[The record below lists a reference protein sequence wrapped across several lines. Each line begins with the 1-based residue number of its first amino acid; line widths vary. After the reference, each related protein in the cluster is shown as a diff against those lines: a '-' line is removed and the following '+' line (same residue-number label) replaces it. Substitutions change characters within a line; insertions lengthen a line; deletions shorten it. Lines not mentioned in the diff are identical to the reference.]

1 MALSD
6 HLKSTARQDRIEA
19 VMRTLDPEDAETL
32 REALADRIN
41 YSGGDIARALQAEGF
56 DVDPGQVSY
65 HRRKAGL

>member
-1 MALSD
+1 M
-6 HLKSTARQDRIEA
+6 K
-19 VMRTLDPEDAETL
+19 TLDPEDAETL

-41 YSGGDIARALQAEGF
+41 YSGADIARALQAEGF